1 MKEHTHFIPYRLSI
15 LGYYYYDT
23 GLLNL
28 YINNLI

>member
-1 MKEHTHFIPYRLSI
+1 MKEHTHLSNTDVSI

-28 YINNLI
+28 YIINLI